1 VLQLVSQ
8 FGASGCAEVEER
20 IFGRNSEN
28 RPKQSIHMRREA
40 LQPRKNGV
48 DNFAGKTISELLIK
62 IKNVLTV
69 FINTLNSSVHD
80 VEVDHFFGRFYEQ
93 LG

>member
-1 VLQLVSQ
+1 
-8 FGASGCAEVEER
+8 
-20 IFGRNSEN
+20 
-28 RPKQSIHMRREA
+28 MRREA